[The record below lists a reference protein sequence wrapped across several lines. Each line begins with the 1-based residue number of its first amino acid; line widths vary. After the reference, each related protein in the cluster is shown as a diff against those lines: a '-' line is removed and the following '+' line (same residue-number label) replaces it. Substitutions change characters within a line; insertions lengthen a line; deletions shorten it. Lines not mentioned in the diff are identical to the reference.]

1 MTYDARRS
9 PDQMLDILAG
19 QGTGELRHVRRRP
32 AREAVTAPWP
42 DSVPAL
48 VRSTFEGTGI
58 HELWSHQ
65 SEAIA
70 RVMAGE
76 HVVVATGTASGKS
89 LAYQVPM
96 LSAATGALDPATPSM
111 FASLR
116 GATSLY
122 LSPTKALAADQR
134 TRLEALAV
142 PGARLATLDGDT
154 PPDERRWIRDHANV
168 ILTNP
173 DLLHHSMLPAHERW
187 SMFWRSLRLVVIDEC
202 HIYRGVFGAHTAGVL
217 RRLRRIAARYG
228 AEPTFVLA
236 SATAAD
242 PARHARALTGLD
254 VTAVTDDGSP
264 RPALTFG
271 LWEPGPPP
279 GARAEHEVSAALDGA
294 RGSDDPADSSADVT
308 DDLGRRSAVAET
320 GDLFGALVGSGVQT
334 LAFARSRV
342 GVEVVADMARQRLWN
357 EGLDESLVAA
367 YRGGYLPEE
376 RRALER
382 GLRTG
387 TLRGIAATSAL
398 ELGIDVSGLD
408 AVLLAGWP
416 GTVASLHQQAGRAG
430 RSGRDALA
438 LFVAADD
445 PLDTYLVHHPDV
457 FFGRPVEATVMDP
470 TNPYVLAPQLACA
483 AAELPLT
490 EDDEALFGPGMWPLV
505 DSLVERAVLRRR
517 PTGWY
522 WARDDRPGDH
532 VSLRGEGGDDVRIV
546 ESRTGRVLGTV
557 DGERAHSSV
566 FKGAV
571 YVHQGVSYV
580 STELDLEDGSAHVV
594 RGNPGWSTAARS
606 VSAFDIIGSSASR
619 AWGAAT
625 LHYGDIRVT
634 TRVTSFLRRLP
645 SGEVIGE
652 HPLDLPERTLV
663 TKGVWWTL
671 PEDEL
676 ADAGITPDVA
686 PGALHAA
693 EHCSIGLISLVAQG
707 DRWDIGGVSTAL
719 HPDTDMPT
727 VVVYDALPGGSGFA
741 ERAYA
746 RATEWLTATKEAIET
761 CACESGCPACIQS
774 PKCGNGNSPLDKH
787 GAIALLD
794 LLLRDAYDDPSN

>member
-1 MTYDARRS
+1 
-9 PDQMLDILAG
+9 
-19 QGTGELRHVRRRP
+19 
-32 AREAVTAPWP
+32 
-42 DSVPAL
+42 
-48 VRSTFEGTGI
+48 
-58 HELWSHQ
+58 
-65 SEAIA
+65 
-70 RVMAGE
+70 
-76 HVVVATGTASGKS
+76 
-89 LAYQVPM
+89 
-96 LSAATGALDPATPSM
+96 
-111 FASLR
+111 
-116 GATSLY
+116 
-122 LSPTKALAADQR
+122 
-134 TRLEALAV
+134 
-142 PGARLATLDGDT
+142 
-154 PPDERRWIRDHANV
+154 
-168 ILTNP
+168 
-173 DLLHHSMLPAHERW
+173 
-187 SMFWRSLRLVVIDEC
+187 
-202 HIYRGVFGAHTAGVL
+202 
-217 RRLRRIAARYG
+217 
-228 AEPTFVLA
+228 
-236 SATAAD
+236 
-242 PARHARALTGLD
+242 
-254 VTAVTDDGSP
+254 
-264 RPALTFG
+264 
-271 LWEPGPPP
+271 
-279 GARAEHEVSAALDGA
+279 
-294 RGSDDPADSSADVT
+294 
-308 DDLGRRSAVAET
+308 
-320 GDLFGALVGSGVQT
+320 
-334 LAFARSRV
+334 
-342 GVEVVADMARQRLWN
+342 
-357 EGLDESLVAA
+357 
-367 YRGGYLPEE
+367 
-376 RRALER
+376 
-382 GLRTG
+382 
-387 TLRGIAATSAL
+387 
-398 ELGIDVSGLD
+398 
-408 AVLLAGWP
+408 
-416 GTVASLHQQAGRAG
+416 
-430 RSGRDALA
+430 
-438 LFVAADD
+438 
-445 PLDTYLVHHPDV
+445 
-457 FFGRPVEATVMDP
+457 
-470 TNPYVLAPQLACA
+470 
-483 AAELPLT
+483 
-490 EDDEALFGPGMWPLV
+490 MWPLV
-505 DSLVERAVLRRR
+505 DSLVERTVLRRR

-794 LLLRDAYDDPSN
+794 LLLRDAYDDPAN